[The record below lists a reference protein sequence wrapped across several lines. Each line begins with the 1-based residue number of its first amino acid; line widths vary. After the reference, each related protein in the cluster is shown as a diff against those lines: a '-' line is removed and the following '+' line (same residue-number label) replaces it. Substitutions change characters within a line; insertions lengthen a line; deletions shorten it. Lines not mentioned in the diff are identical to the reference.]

1 MKPLTSYL
9 EKHQND
15 MLNDI
20 QTLVRAESPTKDI
33 EAVNDC
39 GQILSQLFNTH
50 LGLQPEVIEQTTTA
64 NHLRFQMGEAT
75 EQILIIGH
83 FDTVW
88 DHGSLPLEVKGN
100 QFFGPGAIDMKGG
113 IVQAIWAIKALNE
126 MNVHL
131 GKSIV
136 FLCNGDHEG
145 IASPTSRPYI
155 EAEALKS
162 EAVLVP
168 EAPQGKT
175 GALKTSRKGVLRF
188 TVSFYGI
195 AAHSGNNHEA
205 GASANHELARQL
217 IYLESLTDYSRGTT
231 VNVGQ
236 IYGGT
241 SVNVIP
247 ERAELKIDIRVTS
260 AQEAERMNQLVQALQ
275 PYSPHVSLT
284 IEGGIM
290 RPVMER
296 TEATAGLFH
305 IAKEA
310 AEEMGMTLTEAA
322 VGGGSDGSFAS
333 ALGVP
338 TLDGL
343 GTAGDGP
350 HAEHEHILIDQLPYR
365 ASMMAHIV
373 KQLADK

>member
-20 QTLVRAESPTKDI
+20 QTLVRAESPTHDI
-33 EAVNDC
+33 EAVNKC

-50 LGLQPEVIEQTTTA
+50 LGLRPEVIEQTETA
-64 NHLRFQMGEAT
+64 NHLRFQIGEAT

-88 DHGSLPLEVKGN
+88 EHGSLPLMVKGN

-113 IVQAIWAIKALNE
+113 LVQAMWAVKALNE
-126 MNVHL
+126 MNVNL
-131 GKSIV
+131 EKSIV

-155 EAEALKS
+155 EAEAMKS
-162 EAVLVP
+162 DAVLVP
-168 EAPQGKT
+168 EAPQGET

-188 TVSFYGI
+188 TITFHGI

-231 VNVGQ
+231 VNAGQ
-236 IYGGT
+236 IHGGT

-247 ERAELKIDIRVTS
+247 DIAELKIDIRVAS
-260 AQEAERMNQLVQALQ
+260 NQEAERMNHLVQALQ
-275 PYSPHVSLT
+275 PFSSDVSLKVK
-284 IEGGIM
+284 GGIM

-296 TEATAGLFH
+296 TEQTATLFN

-310 AEEMGMTLTEAA
+310 AQEMEMPLDEAA

-333 ALGVP
+333 ALGIP

-343 GTAGDGP
+343 GAAGDGP

-365 ASMMAHIV
+365 TSMMAQVI
-373 KQLADK
+373 KRLAE